1 MAEQE
6 EGIKTYKDGEV
17 IVKEGEVGTSMYVV
31 LSGEVEVS
39 KESGG
44 EKTVIALLREED
56 IFGEMALFD
65 NRPRSASVRAI
76 GEVQVAVFDRLS
88 FLEQIK
94 KNPHIALQILQKM
107 SQRIRMVDDDL
118 HHLALQ
124 LHEVRDSVH
133 HTEFSKPVISPQK
146 KKR

>member
-17 IVKEGEVGTSMYVV
+17 IVKEGEVGTSMYVI

-76 GEVQVAVFDRLS
+76 GEVQVAVFDRHS
-88 FLEQIK
+88 FLEQIT

-118 HHLALQ
+118 HHLVLQ
-124 LHEVRDSVH
+124 LHEVRDSVR